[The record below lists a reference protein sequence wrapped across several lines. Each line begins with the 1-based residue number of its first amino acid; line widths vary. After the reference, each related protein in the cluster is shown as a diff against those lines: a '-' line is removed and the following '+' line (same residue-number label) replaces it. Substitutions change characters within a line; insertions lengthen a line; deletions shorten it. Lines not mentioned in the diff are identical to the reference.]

1 MMNKSDYD
9 KADRVHSFNRMV
21 AWIALTAKVSAFEV
35 YNYLVTGNSDYLDEY
50 KKAQIEELK
59 MEWMLD

>member
-1 MMNKSDYD
+1 MNKIDYD

-21 AWIALTAKVSAFEV
+21 KWISITANLEENFV
-35 YNYLVTGNSDYLDEY
+35 YSYLVIGDTGYFDEY
-50 KKAQIEELK
+50 EKAQIEELK